1 MSKEEQPGKPG
12 NELVK
17 TSPETRVVMQADFGK
32 FYTTVRGGQIMAPI
46 RAEMTLFERLGHI
59 YEQRGKW
66 IITGPGYRHLNKVPS
81 ISLLS
86 PTSVVVDGKLVPN
99 PHIER
104 DPKTKAV
111 TSVNL
116 RKVGIG
122 YSPTG
127 NLVVID
133 KTLFFHPYTYFI
145 QSVQA
150 KMKKGAK
157 GAKYGIEATKPTEPG
172 AWVFFEMQGAL
183 GIWMDYTAAEI
194 IDCLEELTQRQ
205 KFAER
210 MASTIVERNILKDH
224 PAIGTTQ
231 VYPIADIEKY
241 AKANVTVYGWRVAD
255 SPQDFGRILAAA
267 EKNIEASD
275 LEGVIVQ
282 KETIIDIEP
291 EIEQEAMAELEEQDK
306 SAGRLFGAEDK
317 K

>member
-1 MSKEEQPGKPG
+1 MPNGEKPGTPG

-17 TSPETRVVMQADFGK
+17 TSPETRVVMQAEFGK
-32 FYTTVRGGQIMAPI
+32 FYTTVRGGQIMAPV
-46 RAEMTLFERLGHI
+46 RAEMTLFERLGQI
-59 YEQRGKW
+59 YEMKGKW
-66 IITGPGYRHLNKVPS
+66 VIQGPGYRHLNKVSS

-122 YSPTG
+122 YSLTG

-145 QSVQA
+145 QAVQA

-157 GAKYGIEATKPTEPG
+157 GAKYGIEATKPTDPG
-172 AWVFFEMQGAL
+172 AWVFFEMQGTL

-231 VYPIADIEKY
+231 VRPIQDTERGV
-241 AKANVTVYGWRVAD
+241 KANVTVYGWRVAD
-255 SPQDFGRILAAA
+255 RPEDFGRILAAV

-275 LEGVIVQ
+275 LEGVVVQ
-282 KETIIDIEP
+282 KETITDIEP
-291 EIEQEAMAELEEQDK
+291 EIEQEAMAEIEEQDK
-306 SAGRLFGAEDK
+306 MAGRLFQTEEK